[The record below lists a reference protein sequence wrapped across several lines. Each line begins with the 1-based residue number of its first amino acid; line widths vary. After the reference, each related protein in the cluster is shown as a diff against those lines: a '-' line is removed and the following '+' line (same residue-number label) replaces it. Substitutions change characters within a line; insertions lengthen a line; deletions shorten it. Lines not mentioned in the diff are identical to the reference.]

1 MKLLFTLL
9 ALISLEASAV
19 MNTQSLDQL
28 GFKEG
33 IISHDVFQENTL
45 YFPIPAQGVVKSA
58 KLVLFIEHA
67 PILKEPSNLKIFL
80 GNIPV
85 TLVDLKGSS
94 AKSDDGFLKRT
105 ISINVPL
112 EMFNSKFLPVQIQLT
127 SFINSDPCADR
138 RLVSGLIRIT
148 EKSNLEVDYYR
159 SRLDIPNFF
168 ATLPPETSVY
178 VHPKKVNPEQYKVL
192 YDLAS
197 SIEKLN
203 KKVKFT
209 AKPEEAIIEV
219 FSDANKKSLEVI
231 QTGERT
237 FLSINLNVKQ
247 DFSLFAD
254 HFGVFYPA
262 AKNPI
267 DTKKNNEFFK
277 TRNELGMDAAGSNAS
292 RGKVWN
298 ATLKTKT
305 GMEAKKLHLS
315 ITSAPREEDIPAHV
329 FVYYNQE
336 LIKVV
341 ALNKATGAPQYF
353 GINLPESTVYPAQLQ
368 LIANHG
374 EKATKC
380 GGANNSFFDIRLLP
394 DTEVE
399 FAPIKNSQTSF
410 AKFAAT
416 SQAGLDIILPSTALE
431 APLTYLPYLLRLQ
444 SLFSLPLDAIRFTD
458 KVDSSRNSVRFLAK
472 DETSKNIYINSMESL
487 QIEGLPHLSFMN
499 VVANKSNYELQ
510 IGHFSDFIPDNF
522 NLFNAGDEDLA
533 VISKNYVEVLAH
545 TSNLHER
552 IQSYSDR
559 NSLNQFFEEWKYYL
573 LVFAWIALTII
584 FIKLAKKFK

>member
-1 MKLLFTLL
+1 LP
-9 ALISLEASAV
+9 SAIR
-19 MNTQSLDQL
+19 Q
-28 GFKEG
+28 
-33 IISHDVFQENTL
+33 IVFLENTL

-80 GNIPV
+80 GNTPV

-94 AKSDDGFLKRT
+94 AKGDDGFLKRT
-105 ISINVPL
+105 ISVNVPL

-168 ATLPPETSVY
+168 ATLPSETSVY
-178 VHPKKVNPEQYKVL
+178 IHPKKVNPEQYKVL
-192 YDLAS
+192 FDLSS

-203 KKVKFT
+203 KKIKFT
-209 AKPEEAIIEV
+209 TKPEEALIEV
-219 FSDANKKSLEVI
+219 FSDPSKKGLEVV
-231 QTGERT
+231 QTAERT
-237 FLSINLNVKQ
+237 FLGVNLNVKQ
-247 DFSLFAD
+247 DFSLFVD
-254 HFGVFYPA
+254 HLGVFYPSV
-262 AKNPI
+262 KNPI
-267 DTKKNNEFFK
+267 DTKKSNENFK
-277 TRNELGMDAAGSNAS
+277 TRSELGMDSTGTNAS

-315 ITSAPREEDIPAHV
+315 LTSAPRDEDIPAHV

-341 ALNKATGAPQYF
+341 ALNKETGAPQYF

-368 LIANHG
+368 LVANHG

-410 AKFAAT
+410 AKFAAS
-416 SQAGLDIILPSTALE
+416 SQTGLDIILPSAALD
-431 APLTYLPYLLRLQ
+431 APITYLPYLLRLQ

-458 KVDSSRNSVRFLAK
+458 KADSSRNSVRFLA
-472 DETSKNIYINSMESL
+472 
-487 QIEGLPHLSFMN
+487 
-499 VVANKSNYELQ
+499 
-510 IGHFSDFIPDNF
+510 
-522 NLFNAGDEDLA
+522 
-533 VISKNYVEVLAH
+533 
-545 TSNLHER
+545 R
-552 IQSYSDR
+552 R
-559 NSLNQFFEEWKYYL
+559 
-573 LVFAWIALTII
+573 
-584 FIKLAKKFK
+584 